1 MTKNKSLKRNLLLL
15 GLAFVMLIAFGF
27 SFLAMPSPV
36 SADDTTLPASDSSIT
51 ITAKRRNAPSAD
63 LAPVGQQTDVF
74 DGISYKTFAWEN
86 IRNIVV
92 NFDASKASG
101 ITENTTGGFL
111 YTYKLEVQYLQARPT
126 TDGHFV
132 IGGNGNNV
140 TEDEK
145 AVVTETG
152 VNTLTNLE
160 LSYIVDAETDS
171 TVTYDTHGWGIYR
184 FILTINGIKLRSD
197 FVFIKPID
205 PTLDEQILPKV
216 HVEYTQSS
224 IINDYDFKISTGIVD
239 DVDYSLY
246 KYIDTSLIRWYVDGI
261 ASNGDKYTLVRSDI
275 GTYDFPE
282 DEYKK
287 ALYEAEGRNDRT
299 GATFKF
305 NSNGVSG
312 TWKVYCEIYTEPAT
326 AENINAL
333 MEANPAQSTKADPA
347 VINTGKPIKASYV
360 IWIIV
365 AAAVVLLAIIIVI
378 IVKSVKKEK
387 VW

>member
-1 MTKNKSLKRNLLLL
+1 MTKNKSLKRNLLLI

-63 LAPVGQQTDVF
+63 LGSVGQQTDVF
-74 DGISYKTFAWEN
+74 DGISYKTFDWEN

-101 ITENTTGGFL
+101 ITANTTGSP
-111 YTYKLEVQYLQARPT
+111 YTYKLEVQHLQAEPT
-126 TDGHFV
+126 ADGHFV
-132 IGGNGNNV
+132 IGGNSV
-140 TEDEK
+140 TTDTK
-145 AVVTETG
+145 PVVAET
-152 VNTLTNLE
+152 NANELTNLA
-160 LSYIVDAETDS
+160 LTYIVDSETDS
-171 TVTYDTHGWGIYR
+171 SITYDAHGWGIYR
-184 FILTINGIKLRSD
+184 FVLTVNNTRLYSD
-197 FVFIKPID
+197 FAFIKPID
-205 PTLDEQILPKV
+205 PINNRLPAL
-216 HVEYTQSS
+216 HIEYQQSS
-224 IINDYDFKISTGIVD
+224 IINDYDFKISTDVVN

-246 KYIDTSLIRWYVDGI
+246 KYINTNLIRWYVDGV